1 MKLLIFA
8 LLFFVAYTLF
18 SAFKR
23 SLTAPRNQTPP
34 EKSPEGEMMERDPNC
49 GTYVPRCDAISK
61 TVKGK
66 TYYFCS
72 DKCRD
77 AYLTKK

>member
-8 LLFFVAYTLF
+8 LIFFVAYTLF

-34 EKSPEGEMMERDPNC
+34 EKSAEGETMERDPNC

-61 TVKGK
+61 TVKGQ

-77 AYLTKK
+77 TYLTKK